1 MRMTAHM
8 TAPTDPGRDLVTADL
23 FYGRTDGRP
32 FSREDYVMTD
42 PDRTPTI
49 RTWTDGDRF
58 AVLRPCV
65 LRDEDPV
72 WDAIWTATTNAVAR

>member
-1 MRMTAHM
+1 MAE
-8 TAPTDPGRDLVTADL
+8 L

-32 FSREDYVMTD
+32 FRREDDVPTA
-42 PDRTPTI
+42 PDAAPTI

-65 LRDEDPV
+65 LRDEAPV
-72 WDAIWTATTNAVAR
+72 RDAIRAVATKAVAR